1 MISKHN
7 KNLVSNARELR
18 KNMTKEE
25 RHLWYDFLRTHKMRF
40 LRQKILGKYIADF
53 YCAEA
58 KLVIELDGSEHY
70 THDSRLYD
78 AKRSEFLKEYG
89 LLVIRILNRDVNQNF
104 YGVCEYID
112 KIVKERMT
120 IPQSQSDSSLYT
132 REP

>member
-7 KNLVSNARELR
+7 KNLVPNARELR

-25 RHLWYDFLRTHKMRF
+25 RHLWYDFLRTYKVRF
-40 LRQKILGKYIADF
+40 SRQKILGKYIADF

-70 THDSRLYD
+70 TPYAKVYD

-89 LLVIRILNRDVNQNF
+89 LLVIRILNIDINQNF

-112 KIVKERMT
+112 KIVQERVA